1 MIFEMS
7 ISRSAS
13 FYSDCPT
20 LLLLILIRG
29 TKEPNFAIYY
39 INRLYILHCVGQST
53 QCSLKSIIRKIKTH
67 DYNLSVSATFAR
79 VSMSTRGKVLRR
91 KFWLHK
97 SLWWNNSESHRNNP
111 CVRISFDSNHIV
123 IVVVTFCNQERHI
136 LDTYIM
142 ASRYI
147 RAKMSEAYV
156 KFLDLKLQGVSK
168 KTEFCQIEHLQI
180 LLVIGEKY
188 LMIFVANPV
197 VSCFESVFQCFYWEF
212 GGYWV

>member
-39 INRLYILHCVGQST
+39 INKLYILHCVGQST

-67 DYNLSVSATFAR
+67 DYNLSVSASFAN
-79 VSMSTRGKVLRR
+79 VSMSTGGKVLRR

-147 RAKMSEAYV
+147 RAKMGEAYL
-156 KFLDLKLQGVSK
+156 KFLDPKLES
-168 KTEFCQIEHLQI
+168 
-180 LLVIGEKY
+180 
-188 LMIFVANPV
+188 ANH
-197 VSCFESVFQCFYWEF
+197 E
-212 GGYWV
+212 